1 METSNEFSNLSER
14 VRKLESQNR
23 RWKLGTI
30 ALSLAFGSALTMAM
44 AYGQTQRPSDLRART
59 IETENLI
66 LRSSSGQELGLI
78 SAADG
83 TGTIEL
89 FNGNGR
95 LIYKI
100 PGPFVMGGN

>member
-1 METSNEFSNLSER
+1 MTSSNEFSNLSER

-23 RWKLGTI
+23 RWKFGTI
-30 ALSLAFGSALTMAM
+30 VLALVFGSALTMAM
-44 AYGQTQRPSDLRART
+44 AYGQTQRPSALRART
-59 IETENLI
+59 IDTENLI
-66 LRSSSGQELGLI
+66 LRSSNGLELGRI
-78 SAADG
+78 SAQSG

-95 LIYKI
+95 LIYKV

>member
-1 METSNEFSNLSER
+1 MEATNEFSSLSER
-14 VRKLESQNR
+14 LRKLESQNR

-30 ALSLAFGSALTMAM
+30 ILALVFGSALTMAM
-44 AYGQTQRPSDLRART
+44 SYGPTQRRSALRAQT

-66 LRSSSGQELGLI
+66 LRSSNGQELGRI

-95 LIYKI
+95 LIYQV